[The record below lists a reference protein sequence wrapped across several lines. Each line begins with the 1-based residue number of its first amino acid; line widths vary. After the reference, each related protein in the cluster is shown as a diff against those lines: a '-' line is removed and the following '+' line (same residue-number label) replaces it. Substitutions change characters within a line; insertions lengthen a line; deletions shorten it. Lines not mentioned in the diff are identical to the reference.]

1 MSYNCIAAF
10 LDSSQVAFVSKQAL
24 QKSMVKKRF
33 LFFVL
38 IVFKQ
43 LLVKKIKNDSSQA
56 LLKCARFKRIIVQDS
71 TIVKLP
77 NRLFFLFSGVSNGV
91 GKTANARIQYAFDII
106 NEQVKYF
113 SIDSYS
119 KNDLSQTRRLII
131 KMGDLILRDRGYLTY
146 DEITRIIQKGADFI
160 FRYKFKIKCLS
171 ITTNATI
178 DILKLL
184 KKHQNLDI
192 KVRLNDK
199 NGPIVRIVAVPIN
212 QELADRRRSKL
223 KKEASSKPSK
233 ENLEI
238 QSWSI
243 YITSIPKQEMNF
255 VEIFSLYKL
264 RWRVEILFK
273 TMKSGLKLDS
283 IHNVSNTQLQ
293 FIIYAKLMFLVI
305 TMQFIYLPAAQ
316 KINEQ
321 LNKELSILKLIT
333 YLAED
338 KMRILETVE
347 ELLNENKLIGP
358 KLNSIARYCTYDKR
372 KRQNYH
378 KFASE
383 IILS

>member
-1 MSYNCIAAF
+1 M
-10 LDSSQVAFVSKQAL
+10 
-24 QKSMVKKRF
+24 
-33 LFFVL
+33 
-38 IVFKQ
+38 
-43 LLVKKIKNDSSQA
+43 
-56 LLKCARFKRIIVQDS
+56 KCARFKRIIVQDS